1 MNRLSY
7 PSYNDKVNKTILTL
21 DTKDSLND
29 NDRKL
34 LEYNNL
40 FKSELESKQRNFFN
54 LKAKGSCIRA
64 RIKWVEEGD
73 IPSKY
78 FLNIE
83 KQQQTGN
90 VITKICD
97 EGREIKNDQ
106 EILKTALKFYSNLYR
121 KTNISVDTINEYLN
135 KFNEV
140 KSLNDNL
147 DYARVHLQLKKCV
160 KLLVI

>member
-1 MNRLSY
+1 MSY
-7 PSYNDKVNKTILTL
+7 CKTKSNQRKNIIKDIQNQLDKVNTTILTL

-34 LEYNNL
+34 LEYKNL
-40 FKSELESKQRNFFN
+40 LKSELESKQRNFFN

-83 KQQQTGN
+83 NQ
-90 VITKICD
+90 
-97 EGREIKNDQ
+97 R
-106 EILKTALKFYSNLYR
+106 
-121 KTNISVDTINEYLN
+121 
-135 KFNEV
+135 
-140 KSLNDNL
+140 
-147 DYARVHLQLKKCV
+147 
-160 KLLVI
+160 

>member
-1 MNRLSY
+1 MIMIESY
-7 PSYNDKVNKTILTL
+7 YNNI
-21 DTKDSLND
+21 
-29 NDRKL
+29 
-34 LEYNNL
+34 YNNL
-40 FKSELESKQRNFFN
+40 LKSELESKQRNFFN

-83 KQQQTGN
+83 KQRQTGN

-135 KFNEV
+135 KVNEV
-140 KSLNDNL
+140 KYLNDKQF
-147 DYARVHLQLKKCV
+147 RFIKFSGI
-160 KLLVI
+160 KLNPFI